1 MPSTEIHGR
10 IGRIFSTIL
19 FARKRTAKPPR
30 TGARTISRM
39 FFVIAAP
46 STGIREPTS
55 HAVSIGV
62 MSGASSVEIEVMVT
76 DSATSA
82 FAR

>member
-1 MPSTEIHGR
+1 
-10 IGRIFSTIL
+10 
-19 FARKRTAKPPR
+19 
-30 TGARTISRM
+30 M

>member
-1 MPSTEIHGR
+1 MPNTEIQGR
-10 IGRIFSTIL
+10 SGRIFSTSWP
-19 FARKRTAKPPR
+19 ATKRTIKPPS
-30 TGARTISRM
+30 TGARTINRM
-39 FFVIAAP
+39 FCAIAAP

-55 HAVSIGV
+55 QAVSSGV
-62 MSGASSVEIEVMVT
+62 MRDASRVEIEVMVT

>member
-1 MPSTEIHGR
+1 M
-10 IGRIFSTIL
+10 
-19 FARKRTAKPPR
+19 KRTIKPPR

-39 FFVIAAP
+39 FFAIAAP

-55 HAVSIGV
+55 QAVSSGV
-62 MSGASSVEIEVMVT
+62 MRGASSVEIEVMVT
-76 DSATSA
+76 DRATSA